1 VAFVVKPEAGSFVSL
16 RPNEGGVA
24 IMNKPLFVAAI
35 AAIALFGLSA
45 NTCGG
50 DKAADKPADQPA
62 PAAPVQPETPP
73 Q

>member
-1 VAFVVKPEAGSFVSL
+1 
-16 RPNEGGVA
+16 
-24 IMNKPLFVAAI
+24 MNKPLFVAAI

-62 PAAPVQPETPP
+62 PAAPAQPETPP